1 MNSKYKE
8 GTPIVEHLNEIK
20 SIVNQLAAMKITF
33 DDELQALLLLS
44 SLPKSWETLV
54 VTVSNSTL
62 DGVVTMSQVTSSL
75 LNEETRRKSSGS
87 SHSEALVMEN
97 RGRGRSKSK
106 APHNRDKSRGRSS
119 SISKK
124 DVECYYCPKKGHMKR
139 ECRKLKFK
147 EQNKEKNSEKKQ
159 NDTAVVTDG
168 ELMIIRDDASINM
181 ISQEMDWVIDSGAS
195 FHVTSRA
202 DFFTSYSQGEFG
214 NVRMGNEDVSKIVGM
229 GDICLETNIG
239 CKLLLRYVRHVPDI
253 RLNLISTGKLDD
265 EAYNN
270 NFSDGK
276 WKLSK
281 DSLVVAKGKKTCSLY
296 TMQAKICKG
305 VVNTLENDSSTD
317 LWHRRLGHMSEKGLQ
332 VLSKKELL
340 AGIKGTPLKTC
351 VHCFHGK
358 QNRISFRR
366 NIASRKSHVLD
377 LVHSDVCGPLKV
389 RTLGGALYF
398 VTFID
403 DHSRKVW
410 AYTLKTK
417 DQVLDVFKHFQA
429 NVEREIGR
437 QLKCVR
443 SDNGGEYIGPFDKY
457 CTNHGIRHEKTVKKT
472 HQHNGIVERM
482 NRTILER
489 VRCLLSHSKLSR
501 YFWGEAMRTTIDLI
515 NLSPSVPL
523 NGDVPEKVWIR
534 KEVSYDHLR
543 VFGCRDFVHIPK
555 DESSK
560 LDPKAKQCIFLGY
573 GHEKFGYRLY
583 DPVDKKVVRS
593 RDVVFL

>member
-1 MNSKYKE
+1 M
-8 GTPIVEHLNEIK
+8 
-20 SIVNQLAAMKITF
+20 
-33 DDELQALLLLS
+33 
-44 SLPKSWETLV
+44 
-54 VTVSNSTL
+54 VTVSNSAP
-62 DGVVTMSQVTSSL
+62 DGVVTISQVTNSL

-97 RGRGRSKSK
+97 RGRGKSKSK
-106 APHNRDKSRGRSS
+106 APHNRDNSRGRSS
-119 SISKK
+119 LISKK
-124 DVECYYCPKKGHMKR
+124 DVECYYCHKKGHMKR

-159 NDTAVVTDG
+159 NDTAVVTNG
-168 ELMIIRDDASINM
+168 ELMIIRDDASVNLIG
-181 ISQEMDWVIDSGAS
+181 QEMDWVINSGAS

-202 DFFTSYSQGEFG
+202 DFFTSYLQGEFG
-214 NVRMGNEDVSKIVGM
+214 NVCMGNEDVSKIVGM
-229 GDICLETNIG
+229 GDICLETNIV
-239 CKLLLRYVRHVPDI
+239 CKLLLRDVRHVSDI

-265 EAYNN
+265 EGYNN

-281 DSLVVAKGKKTCSLY
+281 GSLVVAKGNKTCSLY

-351 VHCFHGK
+351 VHCFHGN

-377 LVHSDVCGPLKV
+377 LVHLDVCGPLKV
-389 RTLGGALYF
+389 RTLGGDLYF

-429 NVEREIGR
+429 NVERETGR
-437 QLKCVR
+437 QLKCVLL
-443 SDNGGEYIGPFDKY
+443 DNGGQYIGPFDQY
-457 CTNHGIRHEKTVKKT
+457 CTNHGIMHEKTVKK
-472 HQHNGIVERM
+472 
-482 NRTILER
+482 ILAR
-489 VRCLLSHSKLSR
+489 VRCLLSHS
-501 YFWGEAMRTTIDLI
+501 
-515 NLSPSVPL
+515 
-523 NGDVPEKVWIR
+523 
-534 KEVSYDHLR
+534 
-543 VFGCRDFVHIPK
+543 
-555 DESSK
+555 
-560 LDPKAKQCIFLGY
+560 
-573 GHEKFGYRLY
+573 
-583 DPVDKKVVRS
+583 
-593 RDVVFL
+593 